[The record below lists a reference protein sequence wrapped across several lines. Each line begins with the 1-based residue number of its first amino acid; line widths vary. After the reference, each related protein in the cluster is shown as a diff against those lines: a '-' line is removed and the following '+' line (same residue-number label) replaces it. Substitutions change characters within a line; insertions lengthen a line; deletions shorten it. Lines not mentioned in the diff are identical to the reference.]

1 MTESTPP
8 SGDSNRPATA
18 VRQPLLAGLD
28 ARRLVA
34 GIFEETGQPSLGFEW
49 EAPTPDELNQLL
61 AGYTVEK
68 MLGRGGMGAVYLA
81 TETRLGRRVAIKLLP
96 PELGR
101 KPDFRQR
108 FEREAWILAKLEHA
122 HIVRLYGL
130 GESDQGHLYLIMEY
144 IEGTNLADLVQE
156 ARASTDR
163 KPRQPVVPWPRIVHI
178 MDQLC
183 LALSHAHSQSLVHRD
198 LKPANVLLTS
208 DGSVKL
214 ADFGLARSSLP
225 GATPRESV
233 VLMTQTGQLMGT
245 YDYMAPEQ
253 RDGLAGD
260 YRVDLFG
267 AGVLLYQL
275 LTGSLPRGA
284 FTNPSVLVG
293 VSPAIDKVVRHALA
307 NDPDERTASAEALR
321 REILACPRHGRAGL
335 WAHPAT
341 RSAAA
346 ILAAAGAAA
355 AVYAVSSQLP
365 SGTLGTPG
373 TPAPSPTEATTA
385 DLVGV
390 IHQSFLG
397 HVLRPLPQIPWVSI
411 AEHETTVGQYRQF
424 VAETDRIAS
433 PAQWEERVGDPLGTL
448 LSWEAPG
455 RSAEETEPVSCVSW
469 EDAHDFCE
477 WMTRKARAS
486 GTLKPGQEYRLPGKT
501 EWSFGLKNTPPSAIG
516 APGSRLEEWILER
529 SLEDPHKRTVQVS
542 SSRDQ
547 EKKTSAN
554 PRPSTSLH
562 NNGHTGRGFRIVLD
576 EKTPLLL
583 DRSAR
588 LQAVADAW
596 GGGTDRRPRVHV
608 LVAPENSYVDI
619 SRRPD
624 IRSIEPLRGHGIV
637 AFNAAPEV
645 PLDLSPLAGQPLNWA
660 VLDGPVVSLDPLA
673 ESPLRILVVGQNTF
687 LHSHSLVKPPSLR
700 PLLDQRRLTLL
711 HWHGQQGEPDT
722 PLREFPGL
730 ENFAATDSRL
740 DTLGFLDGAVIDT
753 VRLECDGVD
762 LFSESVP
769 LQQART
775 VSVST
780 LPFRKADRLAM
791 NGELEAALGALS
803 GLSDKLASERWFD
816 ATWRELLIRRT
827 QQWAKW
833 RDLNLGPWLKGG
845 AAGPPPGSIEW
856 RGRWFYYLP
865 GEYTRSEARHL
876 AVSWGGY
883 LATLAEEEE
892 EVFVRSSVVPQLN
905 PVVRA
910 HLGGW
915 RASRLDSWHWV
926 TGEPWSQG
934 APRERRTGLPGSQLV
949 FKSGEERWFTERDQQ
964 RGLPVLIEWGS
975 PEETAP
981 MLALQSHLLGTWK
994 AEDGRTFSLQPRGI
1008 IGPSAHPGDRW
1019 IVMEAAAGKALLS
1032 LDYGK
1037 KEVLITTTT
1046 DPDRVALTL
1055 PDGSTKMAARVP

>member
-1 MTESTPP
+1 MAEITPP
-8 SGDSNRPATA
+8 SRDSNRPPTA

-49 EAPTPDELNQLL
+49 EAPTPEELNHLL
-61 AGYTVEK
+61 VGYTVEK

-144 IEGTNLADLVQE
+144 IEGTNLADLIQE
-156 ARASTDR
+156 ARASVDR
-163 KPRQPVVPWPRIVHI
+163 KRNQPVVPWPRTVHI

-183 LALSHAHSQSLVHRD
+183 QALSYAHSQSLVHRD

-208 DGSVKL
+208 DGAVKL

-260 YRVDLFG
+260 YRVDLYG

-284 FTNPSVLVG
+284 FSHPSAVAG

-321 REILACPRHGRAGL
+321 REILACPHHGRAGL

-341 RSAAA
+341 RTAAA
-346 ILAAAGAAA
+346 ILAVAGSVA
-355 AVYAVSSQLP
+355 AVYTVTSRLP
-365 SGTLGTPG
+365 PRMSGAG
-373 TPAPSPTEATTA
+373 PAASPAATGPNET
-385 DLVGV
+385 
-390 IHQSFLG
+390 IHRTFLG
-397 HVLRPLPQIPWVSI
+397 HVLRPLTQSPWVSM
-411 AEHETTVGQYRQF
+411 AEFETTVGQYRQF
-424 VAETDRIAS
+424 VVETGRIAS
-433 PAQWEERVGDPLGTL
+433 PAQWEERVGDPLGTIL
-448 LSWEAPG
+448 NWEMPG
-455 RSAEETEPVSCVSW
+455 QPAIDSEPVTCVSW

-477 WMTRKARAS
+477 WMTRKARAT
-486 GTLKPGQEYRLPGKT
+486 GTLKPGQEYRLPGKS
-501 EWSFGLKNTPPSAIG
+501 EWSFSLRNIPPTTPG
-516 APGSRLEEWILER
+516 APGSRLEEWTLER
-529 SLEDPHKRTVQVS
+529 SLEDPHKRTVQAS
-542 SSRDQ
+542 SSRGQ
-547 EKKTSAN
+547 ETKTTAY
-554 PRPSTSLH
+554 PRPLTSPH

-608 LVAPENSYVDI
+608 LVAPELTYVDI

-624 IRSIEPLRGHGIV
+624 IRSIEPLRGHGV
-637 AFNAAPEV
+637 VTFNAAPEV
-645 PLDLSPLAGQPLNWA
+645 PLDLSPLAGQPVIWA

-673 ESPLRILVVGQNTF
+673 ECPLRTLVVGQNALF
-687 LHSHSLVKPPSLR
+687 NAQSPVKPPSLR

-722 PLREFPGL
+722 ALRDFPGL
-730 ENFAATDSRL
+730 ENFTATDSRL
-740 DTLGFLDGAVIDT
+740 ETLNFLDGAVIDT
-753 VRLECDGVD
+753 IRLESDEVD
-762 LFSESVP
+762 LVSGVAS
-769 LQQART
+769 LRQARMIT
-775 VSVST
+775 AST
-780 LPFRKADRLAM
+780 MPFREADQLAL
-791 NGELEAALGALS
+791 NGELDAALKTLS
-803 GLSDKLASERWFD
+803 GLSEKLASERWFD
-816 ATWRELLIRRT
+816 SSWRELLIRRT
-827 QQWAKW
+827 QQWTKW
-833 RDLNLGPWLKGG
+833 QDLNLGPWMKAG
-845 AAGPPPGSIEW
+845 AVAPPPGSIEW
-856 RGRWFYYLP
+856 KGRWFYFLP

-883 LATLAEEEE
+883 LATLADAEEEA
-892 EVFVRSSVVPQLN
+892 FVRSSVIPEAN
-905 PVVRA
+905 PVERA

-915 RASRLDSWHWV
+915 RASRQDSWHWV
-926 TGEPWSQG
+926 TGEPWTQG
-934 APRERRTGLPGSQLV
+934 SPRERRTGLPGSQLV

-964 RGLPVLIEWGS
+964 RGLPILMEWGA
-975 PEETAP
+975 PEETALP
-981 MLALQSHLLGTWK
+981 LALKSKLLGSWK
-994 AEDGRTFSLQPRGI
+994 AEDGRSFSLQPRGV

-1032 LDYGK
+1032 MDYGRQ
-1037 KEVLITTTT
+1037 EALITTTA
-1046 DPDRVALTL
+1046 DPDRVTLTL
-1055 PDGSTKMAARVP
+1055 PDGSTKMAVRVP